1 MNTTT
6 FAPSAHEV
14 DAGRVTRPAAALV
27 ARARRAGLAIWRGLE
42 AYGCAKAQRELR
54 DLHDRWA
61 TSDPELAQR
70 LRDADAFLGSEGK
83 RRDA

>member
-14 DAGRVTRPAAALV
+14 AVADTTAPGAAVLAK
-27 ARARRAGLAIWRGLE
+27 ARRFGIAVWRGLE

-54 DLHDRWA
+54 DLHDRWSV
-61 TSDPELAQR
+61 SDPEMAQR
-70 LRDADAFLGSEGK
+70 LRASSAFLAAESE

>member
-14 DAGRVTRPAAALV
+14 DTGRATRPAAALV
-27 ARARRAGLAIWRGLE
+27 ARARRAGLTVWRGLE

-54 DLHDRWA
+54 VLHDRWA

-70 LRDADAFLGSEGK
+70 LRDADAFLGSEAK

>member
-1 MNTTT
+1 MTTTT

-14 DAGRVTRPAAALV
+14 DAGRATRPAAGLA

-70 LRDADAFLGSEGK
+70 LRDADAFLGSEGR

>member
-6 FAPSAHEV
+6 FAPSAHGVETLG
-14 DAGRVTRPAAALV
+14 ATRPGAALA

-42 AYGCAKAQRELR
+42 AYGSAKAQRELR

-61 TSDPELAQR
+61 TSDPEMAQR
-70 LRDADAFLGSEGK
+70 LRDANAFLGSEGK